1 MSASTEP
8 SPGRRLLL
16 DVVESPGLV
25 EGLSARDDLLSAG
38 INSGELIR
46 LALAIEEH
54 TGEPLDDELLPTLCT
69 IEGIDQVLAQYS
81 AGRVVP

>member
-25 EGLSARDDLLSAG
+25 EGLSAGEDLLSAG

-46 LALAIEEH
+46 LALAIEEY

-69 IEGIDQVLAQYS
+69 IEGIDQVLEQFS